1 MVKLVLEISVL
12 VCLATSLIVYL
23 FAEQLGFDDDTA
35 FFVAVAFLVAG
46 VGDFIMLRLW
56 DRIAARY

>member
-1 MVKLVLEISVL
+1 MLEISVL

-35 FFVAVAFLVAG
+35 FFVAIAFLVAG

-56 DRIAARY
+56 DRIAARS